1 VNASTE
7 LQVYRRAVALTVLLL
22 GVMALSIGRLAYV
35 QFGNGLE
42 PTSLEAQVVHLPA
55 VRGNIYDRHGYLLA
69 VASAVY
75 DIGATPPHVTDAEM
89 LADRLAPWIAKSRN
103 ELLGLLQSELPYVQL
118 QRGVSAEIWAE
129 IAGWGEEGLQ
139 AESRPS
145 RVYPHGSLAACV
157 LGFVTDDGEAA
168 YGLESYYDDLLSGED
183 GERRAVRDALGAL
196 SYKFHPPR
204 DGVDLYLSLDRNVQA
219 IAEEALAK
227 AVAANEANK
236 GVAIVMDPASGAILG
251 LAVLP
256 SFDPNTRAVDNAGVY
271 TNLAISEHYE
281 PGSVFKA
288 LTVAAALDAGVVS
301 PTSTYQDDGLI
312 VIGGEQIE
320 NSDHLAHG
328 ETSMRELLAYSL
340 NVGAAHLSSKLG
352 AFKFYDY
359 VRRFG
364 FADMT
369 GVDLAYEIAGQ
380 VRLPGDREWHE
391 SDLGTNSFGQ
401 GLAATP
407 LQMLCALSTLANR
420 GVLMHPHVVDSIVQ
434 GDTMTEVAPQVVRR
448 VVSAE
453 AALQVTEM
461 LVYAVDH
468 LLTEAAVPGYKVAGK
483 SGTSQVPVPGG
494 YHPEETIA
502 SFAGYVPAD
511 DARFAILVTLQ
522 QPQKEHWG
530 SKAAAP
536 IFREIAQQVLELYA
550 VPPDSVRAGLHFQ

>member
-1 VNASTE
+1 
-7 LQVYRRAVALTVLLL
+7 
-22 GVMALSIGRLAYV
+22 
-35 QFGNGLE
+35 
-42 PTSLEAQVVHLPA
+42 
-55 VRGNIYDRHGYLLA
+55 
-69 VASAVY
+69 
-75 DIGATPPHVTDAEM
+75 
-89 LADRLAPWIAKSRN
+89 
-103 ELLGLLQSELPYVQL
+103 
-118 QRGVSAEIWAE
+118 
-129 IAGWGEEGLQ
+129 
-139 AESRPS
+139 
-145 RVYPHGSLAACV
+145 V
-157 LGFVTDDGEAA
+157 LGFVTDDDGAA

-196 SYKFHPPR
+196 SYQLRPQR
-204 DGVDLYLSLDRNVQA
+204 DGVDLRLSLDRNVQA

-251 LAVLP
+251 LAVRP

-301 PTSTYQDDGLI
+301 PTSTYQDDGRI
-312 VIGGEQIE
+312 VIGGEKIE

-328 ETSMRELLAYSL
+328 ETSMRELLAHSL

-352 AFKFYDY
+352 AFEFYDY

-364 FADMT
+364 FADVT

-407 LQMLCALSTLANR
+407 LQVLCAISALANR
-420 GVLMHPHVVDSIVQ
+420 GVLMHPYLVDSIVQ
-434 GDTMTEVAPQVVRR
+434 GDTTTEVPPQAVRR
-448 VVSAE
+448 VISAQ
-453 AALQVTEM
+453 AAAQVTEM

-468 LLTEAAVPGYKVAGK
+468 VLTEAAVPGYKVAGK
-483 SGTSQVPVPGG
+483 SGTSQVPIPGG

-511 DARFAILVTLQ
+511 AARFAILVTLQ

-550 VPPDSVRAGLHFQ
+550 VPPDGVRAGLHLQ